1 MTGKKL
7 FVAAAATLVVMM
19 LAPPGMAQE
28 DAAAASDRVSPLVES
43 FLHWTTRG
51 IEIAGIVAIV
61 IGGIV
66 ATGRYL
72 HELLGGNRT
81 DAVFHTY
88 RSRLGR
94 SILLG
99 LEFLVAADII
109 STVAIDPTLE
119 SVAVLAGVVLVR
131 TFLSFALEVEIDGTW
146 PWRKGRS

>member
-1 MTGKKL
+1 MGWILLPT
-7 FVAAAATLVVMM
+7 VALAALSATPAL
-19 LAPPGMAQE
+19 AQE
-28 DAAAASDRVSPLVES
+28 AAGGEQVAPWVDT
-43 FLHWTTRG
+43 FLHWTTRS

-61 IGGIV
+61 IGGLV
-66 ATGRYL
+66 ATGRFL
-72 HELLGGNRT
+72 HDLRGRDGP
-81 DAVFHTY
+81 DAFHAY

-109 STVAIDPTLE
+109 ATVAIDPTLE

-146 PWRKGRS
+146 PWRKGRR